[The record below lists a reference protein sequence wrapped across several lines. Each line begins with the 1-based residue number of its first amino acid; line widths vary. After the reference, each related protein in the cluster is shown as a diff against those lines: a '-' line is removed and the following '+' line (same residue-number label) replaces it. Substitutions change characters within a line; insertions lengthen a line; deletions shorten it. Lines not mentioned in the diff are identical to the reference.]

1 MLNMLKLPLIA
12 TILLSSGCVA
22 VAPSRPGYAYSPN
35 NYYDSAYY
43 GSAYYGSAFYSPP
56 VRYYAPPVRYYTPPP
71 IYVPPP
77 RVVVVR
83 ERPRWSKPD
92 RHQHDRGQYPH

>member
-22 VAPSRPGYAYSPN
+22 VAPSRPGYAYNPG
-35 NYYDSAYY
+35 NYYGGAYY
-43 GSAYYGSAFYSPP
+43 VPP
-56 VRYYAPPVRYYTPPP
+56 VRYYSPPP
-71 IYVPPP
+71 IYVAPP

-92 RHQHDRGQYPH
+92 RRRYDHGPYSH

>member
-22 VAPSRPGYAYSPN
+22 VAPSRSGYAYGPA
-35 NYYDSAYY
+35 NYYGGAYY
-43 GSAYYGSAFYSPP
+43 VPP
-56 VRYYAPPVRYYTPPP
+56 VRYYSPPP
-71 IYVPPP
+71 IYVAPP

-92 RHQHDRGQYPH
+92 RRRYDRGPYSH

>member
-22 VAPSRPGYAYSPN
+22 VAPSRPGYAYSPEI
-35 NYYDSAYY
+35 NYGGAY
-43 GSAYYGSAFYSPP
+43 YSPP
-56 VRYYAPPVRYYTPPP
+56 VRYYAPPVPYYAPFPV
-71 IYVPPP
+71 YVPPP

-92 RHQHDRGQYPH
+92 RHRHDHGPYPR

>member
-22 VAPSRPGYAYSPN
+22 VAPGRPGYAYSPG
-35 NYYDSAYY
+35 NYYGGA
-43 GSAYYGSAFYSPP
+43 
-56 VRYYAPPVRYYTPPP
+56 YYAPPVRYYSPPP
-71 IYVPPP
+71 VYVAPP

-83 ERPRWSKPD
+83 ERPRWSKPE
-92 RHQHDRGQYPH
+92 RRRYNRGSSLY

>member
-22 VAPSRPGYAYSPN
+22 VAPSSPGFAYNPG
-35 NYYDSAYY
+35 NYYGGAYY
-43 GSAYYGSAFYSPP
+43 VPP
-56 VRYYAPPVRYYTPPP
+56 VRYYAPPVRYYAPPP
-71 IYVPPP
+71 IYVAPP

-92 RHQHDRGQYPH
+92 RHRHDRRQYSR

>member
-22 VAPSRPGYAYSPN
+22 VAPSRPSYAYGPG
-35 NYYDSAYY
+35 NYYGGAY
-43 GSAYYGSAFYSPP
+43 YSPP
-56 VRYYAPPVRYYTPPP
+56 VSYYAHPPYYAPFPV
-71 IYVPPP
+71 YVPPP

-83 ERPRWSKPD
+83 ERPRWSKPH
-92 RHQHDRGQYPH
+92 RHRHDHGPHPR

>member
-22 VAPSRPGYAYSPN
+22 VAPSGSGYAYSTGN
-35 NYYDSAYY
+35 YY
-43 GSAYYGSAFYSPP
+43 GSAYYSPP
-56 VRYYAPPVRYYTPPP
+56 VRYYAPPVRYYNPPP
-71 IYVPPP
+71 IYVAPP

-83 ERPRWSKPD
+83 ERPRWSNPD
-92 RHQHDRGQYPH
+92 RRRYDHRPYPR

>member
-22 VAPSRPGYAYSPN
+22 VAPSRPGYAYSPD
-35 NYYDSAYY
+35 NYYGSSYY
-43 GSAYYGSAFYSPP
+43 GSAYYSPP
-56 VRYYAPPVRYYTPPP
+56 VRYYAPPVRYYTSPP

-92 RHQHDRGQYPH
+92 RHRNDHGPNPR

>member
-22 VAPSRPGYAYSPN
+22 VAPSRPGYAYSPE
-35 NYYDSAYY
+35 NYYGGAY
-43 GSAYYGSAFYSPP
+43 YSPP

-71 IYVPPP
+71 IYVAPP

-83 ERPRWSKPD
+83 ERPYWSKPARY
-92 RHQHDRGQYPH
+92 RHDHGPYSH

>member
-22 VAPSRPGYAYSPN
+22 VAPSRPGYAYGPT
-35 NYYDSAYY
+35 NYYGAAVYV
-43 GSAYYGSAFYSPP
+43 PP
-56 VRYYAPPVRYYTPPP
+56 VRYYRPPP
-71 IYVPPP
+71 IYVAPP

-92 RHQHDRGQYPH
+92 RRRYDRGPYSK